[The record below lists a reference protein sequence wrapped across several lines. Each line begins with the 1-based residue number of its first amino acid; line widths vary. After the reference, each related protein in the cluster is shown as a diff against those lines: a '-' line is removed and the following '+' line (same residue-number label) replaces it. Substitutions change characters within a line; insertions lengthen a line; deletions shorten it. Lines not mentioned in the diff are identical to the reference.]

1 MSEKQEVD
9 LYEIPKA
16 ELFAM
21 IGKAAEEPALED
33 GEGKEP
39 NPAGAAVLKN
49 IAKRDAS
56 GRFVKNDDVQEEAAD
71 DAAQNDADEV
81 EEQEDEPAETVFRR
95 TIDLGDGSGVQVFE
109 APTLEEL
116 VDKLAEAQRNASK
129 KIRELVIKKKEEE
142 KTTADEEFVIS
153 QELMSKPTAA
163 FSKLFASIV
172 GMPIETFKTK
182 VERLDAFEKA
192 QAENAASTSFVQKH
206 PEYVANEAN
215 GKRMVEYLGT
225 WNLPTTEENLEK
237 AFQALNKIG
246 LVELKS
252 KESNAAKEQ
261 TGADKSRIATS
272 EEVVPQQRRR
282 VSSGLSQRGRTVTV
296 PTKPKEPS
304 EDELYSM
311 PKDKLFEISFG
322 GKRS

>member
-21 IGKAAEEPALED
+21 IGKAAEEPTLED

-49 IAKRDAS
+49 IVKRDAS
-56 GRFVKNDDVQEEAAD
+56 GRFVKSEETQEETAE
-71 DAAQNDADEV
+71 DAVDEI

-206 PEYVANEAN
+206 PEYVANDAN
-215 GKRMVEYLGT
+215 GKRMVKYLEAH
-225 WNLPTTEENLEK
+225 NLPLTEENLTK
-237 AFQALNKIG
+237 AFQDLKEIG

-252 KESNAAKEQ
+252 KDVNAVKEQ

-311 PKDKLFEISFG
+311 PKDKLFEVAFSG
-322 GKRS
+322 RRS